1 MLVNQIK
8 SKVETVARTK
18 VIFLVDALK
27 LIFTCLICLL
37 PGKQKEDDKP
47 KEKPVGA
54 DERY

>member
-1 MLVNQIK
+1 MLVTQIK

-27 LIFTCLICLL
+27 LTCLICLL